1 MAVEPIRIYPN
12 MKIGQLSYH
21 PVCGEV
27 TDTYHGEYQGSR
39 EIVSSKIWE
48 ELRRG

>member
-1 MAVEPIRIYPN
+1 MEPIRIYPN
-12 MKIGQLSYH
+12 MQIGQLSYH

-27 TDTYHGEYQGSR
+27 TDTYSGKYQGSQG
-39 EIVSSKIWE
+39 IVSSKIWK